1 MTQEQINFI
10 IYHTDDGQASV
21 ALFARDGNVWMNQSQ
36 LAELFATSLSNINM
50 HISNILKENELSE
63 NSVIQYYL
71 TTASDNKKYPTT
83 FYAALNYVD
92 NYITLSTRRRR
103 WR

>member
-1 MTQEQINFI
+1 
-10 IYHTDDGQASV
+10 
-21 ALFARDGNVWMNQSQ
+21 
-36 LAELFATSLSNINM
+36 
-50 HISNILKENELSE
+50 LKENELSE